1 MPRLFY
7 HFQGLYWCQ
16 KFPIYLVMSPTL
28 GNFEKMALKN
38 KYLHIPASMDLSK
51 LLKIGYF
58 EKLYFSTNFLRL
70 LLFLGYLSDRPEI
83 VI

>member
-1 MPRLFY
+1 MPSLFY
-7 HFQGLYWCQ
+7 HFQGLYLRQ

-38 KYLHIPASMDLSK
+38 EYLHIPASKDLSK

-58 EKLYFSTNFLRL
+58 EKL
-70 LLFLGYLSDRPEI
+70 
-83 VI
+83 

>member
-1 MPRLFY
+1 MPRLFD
-7 HFQGLYWCQ
+7 HFQGLNWYQ

-38 KYLHIPASMDLSK
+38 EYLHNPASMDLSK

-58 EKLYFSTNFLRL
+58 EKLYFS
-70 LLFLGYLSDRPEI
+70 GKQ
-83 VI
+83 